1 MIAESEILANNDEVV
16 WDEAWAF
23 IEDFNDVEAIE
34 KFLNKIEKYSN
45 REIHFDLMRLRLS
58 LLKKNDKEVSR
69 ITLDILET
77 GGIKDIKQDNAL
89 KLVNYLTKISN
100 HNEAL
105 SILDNL
111 ENVGQVRT
119 LKIENLR
126 KIGEY
131 EKALE
136 ILSEVRDGN
145 QITDGERFEGIRLAW
160 DIGDMNLVK
169 VSQMRF

>member
-1 MIAESEILANNDEVV
+1 M
-16 WDEAWAF
+16 
-23 IEDFNDVEAIE
+23 
-34 KFLNKIEKYSN
+34 
-45 REIHFDLMRLRLS
+45 
-58 LLKKNDKEVSR
+58 
-69 ITLDILET
+69 
-77 GGIKDIKQDNAL
+77 
-89 KLVNYLTKISN
+89 
-100 HNEAL
+100 

-169 VSQMRF
+169 SFSDEVLEQNPFSKVASTFYIRSLIKMRTIEELRASSERILVEFTQPY